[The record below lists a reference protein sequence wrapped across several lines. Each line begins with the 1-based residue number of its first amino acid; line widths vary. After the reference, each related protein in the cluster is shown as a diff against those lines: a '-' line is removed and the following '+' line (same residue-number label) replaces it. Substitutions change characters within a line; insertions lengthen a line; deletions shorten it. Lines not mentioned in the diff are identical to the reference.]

1 MVLPTDHDRLH
12 CWRNAGVCVAEGE
25 IVAVPMVVP
34 NSSLLVDAG
43 NRRHWLTPPKR
54 NGQRWWALAVRDY
67 ESRAL
72 PLSYGGVG
80 AKVSDVRPH
89 PVLHARQMRRTRA
102 SRSR

>member
-72 PLSYGGVG
+72 PLSYVGG
-80 AKVSDVRPH
+80 APNLATCCSTRYST
-89 PVLHARQMRRTRA
+89 ASASCRTRV
-102 SRSR
+102 